1 VSADERS
8 DSAGGI
14 QRPRPKVAITGA
26 AGLIGQ
32 NLIIRL
38 KARGYR
44 SIVAIDKHPA
54 NTPIL
59 ARLHPDITTISADL
73 AMDDGWQDALKGV
86 EVLVVGHAQIG
97 GTDPKAFDDNNV
109 VATSRL
115 IAAAEAAGVARA
127 VHLSSSVVNSAAV
140 DWYTETKK
148 EQERIVTAS
157 SIPSVVL
164 RPTLM
169 FGLFDRKHIG
179 WLARFMQRVPVFPVP
194 GTGRFRRQPLY
205 AGNFCDVIIA
215 CMEGKGTGGA
225 FSISGLEEIDYID
238 LIRQVRSAVGA
249 KTPIIPIPYSL
260 FWALLWLY
268 AKFDREPPFT
278 TRQLEALVIPE
289 LFEVIDWPGIFGV
302 RPLSLADAIKETFGP
317 SRYSDVVLEF

>member
-1 VSADERS
+1 VSAES
-8 DSAGGI
+8 PEIYGGS
-14 QRPRPKVAITGA
+14 QPSRPKVAITGA

-44 SIVAIDKHPA
+44 SIVGIDKHPA

-73 AMDDGWQDALKGV
+73 AKDDGWQDALKGV

-97 GTDPKAFDDNNV
+97 GSDPKPFRDNNV
-109 VATSRL
+109 VATQRL
-115 IAAAEAAGVARA
+115 IDAAEKAGVSRI
-127 VHLSSSVVNSAAV
+127 VHISSSVVNSAAI

-148 EQERIVTAS
+148 EQEQIVKAS
-157 SIPSVVL
+157 SMPSVVL

-205 AGNFCDVIIA
+205 AGNFCDIIIA

-225 FSISGLEEIDYID
+225 FNISGLETIDYIE
-238 LIRQVRSAVGA
+238 LIRLVRKATGA
-249 KTPIIPIPYSL
+249 KTPILRIPYSL
-260 FWALLWLY
+260 FWMLLWLY
-268 AKFDREPPFT
+268 ARFDREPPFT

-302 RPLSLADAIKETFGP
+302 QPLSLAEALKETFGP
-317 SRYSDVVLEF
+317 SRYSDIVLEF